1 MLRAEIICQSKVDAV
16 AVLTA
21 PFGGVVWVLLAV
33 LVEILVVL
41 VIVMADISTVVGIA
55 CVLLTIV
62 GIT

>member
-1 MLRAEIICQSKVDAV
+1 MPRAKIVCQSKVDAV